1 MYKCPKCT
9 NIRNTNVQKYKC
21 SKIQMSENKI
31 FRKIHKCSIGTNV
44 RKYICKLFDTSKVR
58 KYICFVKCSNFML
71 FQIGWWVDLS
81 VNVSCNNLYSCTY
94 LFIEDVNTSSLY
106 LIKIKFEHFT
116 KTLYFRTF
124 SCGTI
129 VFSNNFY

>member
-1 MYKCPKCT
+1 MFENTYVSCSG
-9 NIRNTNVQKYKC
+9 IQLFENTNVRHIKG
-21 SKIQMSENKI
+21 SKIHLL
-31 FRKIHKCSIGTNV
+31 RKMFEFYVISNRMVGIER
-44 RKYICKLFDTSKVR
+44 RK
-58 KYICFVKCSNFML
+58 
-71 FQIGWWVDLS
+71 VDLS

-116 KTLYFRTF
+116 KPLYFRTF

-129 VFSNNFY
+129 LFSNNFY